1 MKSTKH
7 EGRSVMTCVVGVIC
21 KDGIVVV
28 GDKKVKAG
36 QMTYYENK
44 IISVEKYENLVVAA
58 AGFLDIREKF
68 IQDIRNLHIL
78 EKKGI
83 VKRDPSRGFVGL
95 TEDIA
100 HRLYEIYGPRYKAE
114 GFDYESEAFEALVC
128 HKPKSACPFLY
139 VVDSVGT
146 SSKINDY
153 KVIGTGAQY
162 AYLFIK
168 PSYSRTAVMDDM
180 AVISTFIIRLIDEY
194 KIDDSIGADEQGKV
208 QIWKFPNESEPYE
221 VDGSELKE
229 ILQDAE
235 NRLKKFHNFLIPGK

>member
-1 MKSTKH
+1 
-7 EGRSVMTCVVGVIC
+7 MTCVVGVIC

-68 IQDIRNLHIL
+68 IQDVRNLHIL

-229 ILQDAE
+229 ILQDAG

>member
-1 MKSTKH
+1 
-7 EGRSVMTCVVGVIC
+7 MTCIIGAVCQDGLVI
-21 KDGIVVV
+21 V

-44 IISVEKYENLVVAA
+44 IIWVEKYENLVVAA

-68 IQDIRNLHIL
+68 VQDIRNLHLL

-83 VKRDPSRGFVGL
+83 VKNDPSRGFVGL

-128 HKPKSACPFLY
+128 HKPKSAPPFLY
-139 VVDSVGT
+139 CVDSVGT
-146 SSKINDY
+146 SSKVNDY
-153 KVIGTGAQY
+153 KAIGTGAQY

-168 PSYSRTAVMDDM
+168 PSYSKRAVMDDM
-180 AVISTFIIRLIDEY
+180 AVIATFIIRLIDTY
-194 KIDDSIGADEQGKV
+194 QIDDSIGADEEGKV
-208 QIWKFPNESEPYE
+208 QIWKFPNETHPYE
-221 VDGSELKE
+221 VGGSQLNRILK
-229 ILQDAE
+229 DAE
-235 NRLKKFHNFLIPGK
+235 NRLKKFSDFLILGK

>member
-1 MKSTKH
+1 
-7 EGRSVMTCVVGVIC
+7 MTCIVGAVC
-21 KDGIVVV
+21 KDGIVLV

-44 IISVEKYENLVVAA
+44 ITPVEKYENLVVAA

-68 IQDIRNLHIL
+68 VQDVRNLHVL

-83 VKRDPSRGFVGL
+83 VTKDPSRGFVGL

-128 HKPKSACPFLY
+128 HKPKSAQPFLY
-139 VVDSVGT
+139 CVDSVGT
-146 SSKINDY
+146 SSRVNDY
-153 KVIGTGAQY
+153 RVIGTGAQY

-168 PSYSRTAVMDDM
+168 PSYSSNAIMEDM
-180 AVISTFIIRLIDEY
+180 AVIATFIIRLIDEY
-194 KIDDSIGADEQGKV
+194 KIDDSIGADEEGKV
-208 QIWKFPNESEPYE
+208 QICKFPNESDPYE
-221 VDGSELKE
+221 VGGSKLGAILK
-229 ILQDAE
+229 DAE
-235 NRLKKFHNFLIPGK
+235 NRLRKFSNFLILGKTSS

>member
-1 MKSTKH
+1 
-7 EGRSVMTCVVGVIC
+7 MTCIVGAVC
-21 KDGIVVV
+21 QDGIIIV

-68 IQDIRNLHIL
+68 VQDIRNLHLL

-83 VKRDPSRGFVGL
+83 VKNDPSRGFVGL

-128 HKPKSACPFLY
+128 HRPKSALPFLY
-139 VVDSVGT
+139 CVDSVGT
-146 SSKINDY
+146 SSKVNDY

-168 PSYSRTAVMDDM
+168 PSYCKSSVMEDM
-180 AVISTFIIRLIDEY
+180 AVIATFIIRLIDEY
-194 KIDDSIGADEQGKV
+194 KIDDSIGADEKGKV
-208 QIWKFPNESEPYE
+208 QIWKFPNESDPYE
-221 VDGSELKE
+221 VKGPQLERTLE
-229 ILQDAE
+229 EAE
-235 NRLKKFHNFLIPGK
+235 SRLKKFSNFLILGKTKY

>member
-1 MKSTKH
+1 
-7 EGRSVMTCVVGVIC
+7 MTCVVGVIC

-68 IQDIRNLHIL
+68 IQDVRNLHIL

-235 NRLKKFHNFLIPGK
+235 NRLKEFHNFLIPGK

>member
-1 MKSTKH
+1 
-7 EGRSVMTCVVGVIC
+7 MTCVVGVIC

-68 IQDIRNLHIL
+68 IQDVRNLHIL

>member
-1 MKSTKH
+1 
-7 EGRSVMTCVVGVIC
+7 MTCVVGVIC

-68 IQDIRNLHIL
+68 IQDVRNLHIL

-180 AVISTFIIRLIDEY
+180 AVISTFIIRLIDQY

>member
-1 MKSTKH
+1 
-7 EGRSVMTCVVGVIC
+7 MTCIIGVVC
-21 KDGIVVV
+21 QDGIVIV

-58 AGFLDIREKF
+58 AGFLDVREKF
-68 IQDIRNLHIL
+68 VQDIRNLHVL

-114 GFDYESEAFEALVC
+114 GFDYENEAFEALVC
-128 HKPKSACPFLY
+128 HKPQSARPFLY

-146 SSKINDY
+146 SSKVNDY
-153 KVIGTGAQY
+153 KVIGTGSQY

-168 PSYSRTAVMDDM
+168 PSYSKKAVMEDM
-180 AVISTFIIRLIDEY
+180 AVIAAFIIRLIDEY
-194 KIDDSIGADEQGKV
+194 KIDDSIGADEEGKI
-208 QIWKFPNESEPYE
+208 QIWMFPN
-221 VDGSELKE
+221 GSDPCEIDNAGLKR
-229 ILQDAE
+229 ILDDA
-235 NRLKKFHNFLIPGK
+235 NKRLKKFSRFLILGKTSS

>member
-1 MKSTKH
+1 
-7 EGRSVMTCVVGVIC
+7 MTCVVGVNC
-21 KDGIVVV
+21 KDGIVLI

-36 QMTYYENK
+36 QMTYYEDK

-68 IQDIRNLHIL
+68 IQDIRNLHVL

-100 HRLYEIYGPRYKAE
+100 HRIYEIYGPRYKAE

-128 HKPKSACPFLY
+128 HKPQLACPFLH

-146 SSKINDY
+146 SSRITDY

-162 AYLFIK
+162 AYVFIK
-168 PSYSRTAVMDDM
+168 PSYSKTTTMNDM

-194 KIDDSIGADEQGKV
+194 QIDDSIGADEQHKV
-208 QIWKFPNESEPYE
+208 QVWKFPNESEPYE
-221 VDGSELKE
+221 VDGAELRK
-229 ILQDAE
+229 ILDDAE
-235 NRLKKFHNFLIPGK
+235 NRLKKYRNFLVLGK